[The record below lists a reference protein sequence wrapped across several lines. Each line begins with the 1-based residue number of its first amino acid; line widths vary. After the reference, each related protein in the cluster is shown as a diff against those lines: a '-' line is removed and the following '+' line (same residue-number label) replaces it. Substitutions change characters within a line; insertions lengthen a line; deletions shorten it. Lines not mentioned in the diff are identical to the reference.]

1 MSHPNEDNES
11 SMCPICFDSLENSL
25 NIVTLDCGH
34 KFHYDCIIDWFKQK
48 KIKNPYSNSGK
59 SIRVCPY
66 CREKSGFLTL
76 PEKTFPIKH
85 IHKEYKHIEYVVNL
99 DDQAKIL
106 EVCKPYFNPKYCFC
120 ILKTGASKGQQ
131 CRKYKKKGSDYCFI
145 HKKKMEEKQNNLT

>member
-106 EVCKPYFNPKYCFC
+106 EVCKPYFNPIFARMGTRNQRFFVPISSNNC
-120 ILKTGASKGQQ
+120 IFFAHSH
-131 CRKYKKKGSDYCFI
+131 F
-145 HKKKMEEKQNNLT
+145 